1 MSLASW
7 WKKTGVYAVLK
18 HGMKGITYK
27 GIPVFSEDGIFG
39 DAAKGLA
46 NSLNNAVAGVT
57 GTRLTDAQREK
68 ISTETEAQNWLDEQD
83 YDRKIDFYERFESPA
98 AQVAQYKAA
107 GINPALMYQSAP
119 GVSASGGV
127 GAGSAGSAGDSGVD
141 VGSLLALLG
150 NMANIK
156 ANFDLRTRQ
165 MDIEKSLGEQRIAL
179 DKYKTD
185 AQIDYWKTLAGES
198 ESRTILNGVKVRQA
212 EADVKTREIL
222 NWYLPSQQEKE
233 LAQKDAL
240 TREAEERILSHQK
253 ERELMDAKLT
263 EIAAKVALLNSEVT
277 LNSHRS
283 KEILQR
289 IENMKEEYKL
299 IGKKIGLA
307 DKDIEFYAFNH
318 ARVVQE
324 RGGLSIF
331 GTGFNV
337 GTGELLFPGDSVPQR
352 TESTVTRTEKALDEY
367 PPSNYIRPTYRQ

>member
-18 HGMKGITYK
+18 HGWKGITSNGK
-27 GIPVFSEDGIFG
+27 PVFSQVG
-39 DAAKGLA
+39 DVVENLIKG
-46 NSLNNAVAGVT
+46 ST
-57 GTRLTDAQREK
+57 GSGLTDAQIEK
-68 ISTETEAQNWLDEQD
+68 LRTETDAQNWLNEQD

-150 NMANIK
+150 NMANVK

-198 ESRTILNGVKVRQA
+198 ESRTILNGVKIRQA

-222 NWYLPSQQEKE
+222 NWYLPAQQEKE

-263 EIAAKVALLNSEVT
+263 EITAQVAVLNSEVT

-307 DKDIEFYAFNH
+307 EKDIEYYAYNH
-318 ARVVQE
+318 ARVMTS
-324 RGGLSIF
+324 RWSASGFFGLGSGSGSSQHLSLPYAPQPLRLDSF
-331 GTGFNV
+331 DPVTGD
-337 GTGELLFPGDSVPQR
+337 PI
-352 TESTVTRTEKALDEY
+352 A
-367 PPSNYIRPTYRQ
+367 PPVH